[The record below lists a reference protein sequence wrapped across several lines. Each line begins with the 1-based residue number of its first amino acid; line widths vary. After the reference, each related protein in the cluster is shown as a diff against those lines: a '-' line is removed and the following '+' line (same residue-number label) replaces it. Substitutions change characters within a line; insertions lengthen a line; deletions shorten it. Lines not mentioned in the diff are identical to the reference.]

1 MASSPDRSS
10 VIGAD
15 DDAVRVLSRPPDG
28 TEVGTMPLSTER
40 GSTADSHTPC
50 SERVDENL
58 VNRVRA
64 RLVSEGSDLTAHA
77 IAVAVREESGAPL
90 GDGEVLRTIR
100 RLHREFLGAGPLES
114 LLRRSD
120 VTDVLVSGPDE
131 VWVDRGAGLERAGV
145 SFTNEEEVRRL
156 AQRLALAAGRRLDD
170 AQPWVDGW
178 LPESTAGTTVRLH
191 AVLAPVA
198 ADGTCVSLRVLRP
211 AVHDLASL
219 WRLSAFDSDTW
230 SLLRSIVAARP
241 AFLVT
246 GSTGSGKTT
255 LLGALLGEVPDT
267 ERIVCVEE
275 ARELNPVHPHVV
287 RLVARTPN
295 IEGSGQI
302 RMSELVRQALRMR
315 PDRIVVG
322 EARGAEIRELLDCL
336 NTGHEG
342 GAGTVHANS
351 PAEVPARLEAL
362 GAHGGMGRR
371 ALHSQ
376 LAAAIRVVLHMR
388 RTARRGRHLAGVGVL
403 HRAGSE
409 ARVRPAWE
417 VESGWGPGRRQLLD
431 MLAAGAE
438 RTEC

>member
-1 MASSPDRSS
+1 
-10 VIGAD
+10 
-15 DDAVRVLSRPPDG
+15 
-28 TEVGTMPLSTER
+28 MPLSTGRYSTVEP
-40 GSTADSHTPC
+40 GTADGA
-50 SERVDENL
+50 RVDEEL

-64 RLVSEGSDLTAHA
+64 RLVSEGARLTSRD
-77 IAVAVREESGAPL
+77 IALAVREEAGTPL

-100 RLHREFLGAGPLES
+100 LLHREFLGAGPLES
-114 LLRRSD
+114 LLNRSD
-120 VTDVLVSGPDE
+120 VTDVLVSGPND
-131 VWVDRGAGLERAGV
+131 VWLDRGHGLERAGV
-145 SFTNEEEVRRL
+145 SFADEEEVRRL

-178 LPESTAGTTVRLH
+178 LPENATGSTVRLH

-198 ADGTCVSLRVLRP
+198 ADGTCVSLRVLRQTS
-211 AVHDLASL
+211 HDLASL
-219 WRLSAFDSDTW
+219 RRLSAFDSEICA
-230 SLLRSIVAARP
+230 LLRSVVTSRL

-275 ARELNPVHPHVV
+275 ARELRPAHPHVV
-287 RLVARTPN
+287 RLVARPPN
-295 IEGSGQI
+295 VEGAGQI

-322 EARGAEIRELLDCL
+322 EARGAEVRELLDCL

-351 PAEVPARLEAL
+351 PAEVPARMEAL
-362 GAHGGMGRR
+362 AAHGGVERG

-388 RTARRGRHLAGVGVL
+388 RTARHGRHLAGIGVL
-403 HRAGSE
+403 RRSGSE
-409 ARVRPAWE
+409 TTVRPAWE
-417 VESGWGPGRRQLLD
+417 PGSGWARESHRLLD
-431 MLAAGAE
+431 MLAERSDAE
-438 RTEC
+438 KC